1 MTTITAQVPAG
12 LDRVHTRPGTA
23 LRDVATISRRNL
35 RRVARTPRLLVVSTV
50 PPVLFVVLFRYVF
63 GGAIHTPDG
72 DYAGYLLPTI
82 LILTQLLGATTAV
95 ALATDLAGGMVDRFR
110 SLPIARSATLAGRTI
125 ADLARAT
132 LVLLVGLGTGVAVG
146 FRFHTGILPGIA
158 GLALVLAFSFAMSWE
173 MAWIALKVKDPETA
187 QVAGFLPVV
196 PFVFASSGFVPVTS
210 MPGWLQG
217 FANTQPFSVTISAVR
232 ALTQGGP
239 TAHYVWQSAAWIAG
253 IGIVFGALAIAEYR
267 KV

>member
-1 MTTITAQVPAG
+1 MTTITAPVPAA
-12 LDRVHTRPGTA
+12 LDRTRARPGTA
-23 LRDVATISRRNL
+23 LRDIATISRRNL
-35 RRVARTPRLLVVSTV
+35 RRIARTPRLLVVSAV

-63 GGAIHTPDG
+63 GGAIHTSG
-72 DYAGYLLPTI
+72 GNYADYLLPTI

-95 ALATDLAGGMVDRFR
+95 ALATDLTGGMIDRFR

-146 FRFHTGILPGIA
+146 FRFHNGILPGIA

-173 MAWIALKVKDPETA
+173 MAWIALKLKDPETA

-196 PFVFASSGFVPVTS
+196 PFVFASSGFVPVAS

-217 FANTQPFSVTISAVR
+217 FANVQPISVTISAIR

-239 TAHYVWQSAAWIAG
+239 TGHYLWQSLAWIAG
-253 IGIVFGALAIAEYR
+253 ILIVFGSLAIAEYR

>member
-1 MTTITAQVPAG
+1 MTTITAPIPAG
-12 LDRVHTRPGTA
+12 LDRARPARGTA
-23 LRDVATISRRNL
+23 LRDIATISKRNL
-35 RRVARTPRLLVVSTV
+35 RRVARTPRLLVVSAV

-63 GGAIHTPDG
+63 GGAVHTPG
-72 DYAGYLLPTI
+72 GNYADYLVPTV

-132 LVLLVGLGTGVAVG
+132 LVLLVGLGAGVAVG
-146 FRFHTGILPGIA
+146 FRFHGGFWPGLA
-158 GLALVLAFSFAMSWE
+158 GLGLVLAFSYAMFWE
-173 MAWIALKVKDPETA
+173 MAWIALKVRDPETA

-196 PFVFASSGFVPVTS
+196 PFVFASSGFVPVAS
-210 MPGWLQG
+210 MRGWLQG
-217 FANTQPFSVTISAVR
+217 FANVQPFSVTISAVR

-239 TAHYVWQSAAWIAG
+239 TAHYLWQSAAWIAG
-253 IGIVFGALAIAEYR
+253 ILVVFGALAIAEYR
-267 KV
+267 KA

>member
-1 MTTITAQVPAG
+1 
-12 LDRVHTRPGTA
+12 
-23 LRDVATISRRNL
+23 
-35 RRVARTPRLLVVSTV
+35 
-50 PPVLFVVLFRYVF
+50 
-63 GGAIHTPDG
+63 
-72 DYAGYLLPTI
+72 

-110 SLPIARSATLAGRTI
+110 SLPITRSATLAGRTI

-132 LVLLVGLGTGVAVG
+132 LVLLVGLGAGVAVG
-146 FRFHTGILPGIA
+146 FRFHNGFLPGVA
-158 GLALVLAFSFAMSWE
+158 GLGLVLAFSYAMSWE

-196 PFVFASSGFVPVTS
+196 PFVFASSGFVPVLT

-217 FANTQPFSVTISAVR
+217 FANVQPFSVTISAVR

-239 TAHYVWQSAAWIAG
+239 TAHFVWQSAAWIVG

-267 KV
+267 KS

>member
-1 MTTITAQVPAG
+1 MTTITTPIPAG
-12 LDRVHTRPGTA
+12 LDSARPARGTA
-23 LRDVATISRRNL
+23 LRDIATISKRNL
-35 RRVARTPRLLVVSTV
+35 RRVARTPRLLVVSAV

-63 GGAIHTPDG
+63 GGAIHTSG
-72 DYAGYLLPTI
+72 GNYADYLLPTV

-132 LVLLVGLGTGVAVG
+132 LVLLVGLGAGVAVG
-146 FRFHTGILPGIA
+146 FRFHGGFWPGLA
-158 GLALVLAFSFAMSWE
+158 GLGLVLAFSYAMFWE
-173 MAWIALKVKDPETA
+173 MAWIALKVRDPETA

-196 PFVFASSGFVPVTS
+196 PFVFASSGFVPVAS

-217 FANTQPFSVTISAVR
+217 FANVQPFSVTISAVR

-239 TAHYVWQSAAWIAG
+239 TAHYLWQSAAWIAG
-253 IGIVFGALAIAEYR
+253 ILVVFGALAIAEYR
-267 KV
+267 KA